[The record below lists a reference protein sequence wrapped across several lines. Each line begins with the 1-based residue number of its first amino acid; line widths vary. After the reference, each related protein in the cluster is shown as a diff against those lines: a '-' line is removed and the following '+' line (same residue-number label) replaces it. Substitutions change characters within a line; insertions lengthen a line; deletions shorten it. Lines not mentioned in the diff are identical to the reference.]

1 MTEKKQQLL
10 MQPMYRYYCIET
22 LDDLTSKKIK

>member
-1 MTEKKQQLL
+1 MTEKTATFNAAI
-10 MQPMYRYYCIET
+10 MYRYYCIET